1 MQQEMIDQWAA
12 LSRSALE
19 SMKELGAINA
29 KLVEKMTAQQEA
41 ILSTCLEASAK
52 EVNLISVSKDPKDLL
67 AHQAALA
74 SEYGAKFVEIVR
86 GTNDL
91 LSECKNELSAWAE
104 RGMEKTVA
112 PFADKPAKGK

>member
-1 MQQEMIDQWAA
+1 MQREMIDQWAA

-29 KLVEKMTAQQEA
+29 KLVEKMTAQQAA
-41 ILSTCLEASAK
+41 ILSACLEASAK
-52 EVNLISVSKDPKDLL
+52 EVNIISVAKDPKDLL
-67 AHQAALA
+67 AQQAALA

-112 PFADKPAKGK
+112 PFAIGP

>member
-1 MQQEMIDQWAA
+1 MQREMIDQWAA

-29 KLVEKMTAQQEA
+29 RLVGKMTAQQEA
-41 ILSTCLEASAK
+41 ILSSCLEASAK
-52 EVNLISVSKDPKDLL
+52 EVNLISGVKDPKDLL
-67 AHQAALA
+67 AQQAALA

-112 PFADKPAKGK
+112 PFGAKPAKGK

>member
-1 MQQEMIDQWAA
+1 MQQEIIDQWAA
-12 LSRSALE
+12 LSKSALE

-52 EVNLISVSKDPKDLL
+52 EMNLVGGAQDPRDLL
-67 AHQAALA
+67 AKQAALA

-86 GTNDL
+86 GNNDL

-112 PFADKPAKGK
+112 PFAGKPAKGK